1 MAVPL
6 KGGSSRTLWHLGE
19 TVVGETLGNAAVG
32 FGYDTR
38 PSGQPPCSRR
48 SRHREGALTG
58 SLAGFKQI
66 RKSHESDRSFRHRST
81 HIVRSGHE

>member
-38 PSGQPPCSRR
+38 PSGQPSCSRR
-48 SRHREGALTG
+48 SRHREGGTDRFPCELQTN
-58 SLAGFKQI
+58 SK
-66 RKSHESDRSFRHRST
+66 ESSPLKRRERDRTFCDDRL
-81 HIVRSGHE
+81 

>member
-19 TVVGETLGNAAVG
+19 TVVGEALGNAAVG
-32 FGYDTR
+32 FGYATR

-48 SRHREGALTG
+48 SRHGEGGTDRFPCGLQTN
-58 SLAGFKQI
+58 SK
-66 RKSHESDRSFRHRST
+66 ES
-81 HIVRSGHE
+81 